1 MVRKHDYDILYL
13 TADID
18 EFIISQLESQDDKKF
33 RSITAGDLNLS
44 SEEEKKEAEEKSTAN
59 RAMFDAM
66 KEALDGKV
74 KDVRVS
80 SRLVSDPVCLT
91 SEGNLSI
98 EMERVLNNV
107 PNNGNHFS
115 AEKILEINA
124 SHPIFEKLIRL
135 YTSDPDKLKTYAKLL
150 YDQAMLIAGM
160 PVEDPAAFTQ
170 AMCDL
175 MAE

>member
-1 MVRKHDYDILYL
+1 
-13 TADID
+13 
-18 EFIISQLESQDDKKF
+18 
-33 RSITAGDLNLS
+33 
-44 SEEEKKEAEEKSTAN
+44 
-59 RAMFDAM
+59 M